1 MFLVAGVTG
10 LAGALPCV
18 TAGCTSSGESG
29 REGGSRPADGGG
41 GRSPDAAPPSAPFD
55 AAGFASDANPPTP
68 CNGTPS
74 YCDVAY
80 DQLTYVVTHAAMAYV
95 TPPFL
100 CTSQDV
106 SPRAQLDQG
115 VRALEIEAHVQGG
128 TGDAEGADDGGASVV
143 LCAGDCSLGSAPIG
157 ETLDAVNAFLS
168 VNPRE
173 VVTLLVEGGVDEGD
187 LAAAFSS
194 AGLDSLALVRTTKS
208 DPWPTL
214 QGMISGGTRL
224 VIFADVTGAPP
235 AWMLPLRT
243 YVGETGVAFESA
255 SAMTCDV
262 AVGSAS
268 APLYLLNEYL
278 VTSDA
283 GGEGGVCGSPALA
296 EVANA
301 ELFFGNRVSACTQQR
316 GVRPMFLAVDF
327 FEMEDTLGAAR
338 TLNPMP

>member
-1 MFLVAGVTG
+1 ML
-10 LAGALPCV
+10 CV
-18 TAGCTSSGESG
+18 SVGCTSSGEAG
-29 REGGSRPADGGG
+29 HEGGSRSPEGGG
-41 GRSPDAAPPSAPFD
+41 DASFDTDSPPVPFD
-55 AAGFASDANPPTP
+55 AGGFSFDAISPDP

-74 YCDVAY
+74 YCDVTY
-80 DQLTYVVTHAAMAYV
+80 DKLTYVVTHAAMAYV

-115 VRALEIEAHVQGG
+115 VRALEIEAHAHGSPG
-128 TGDAEGADDGGASVV
+128 DAGDAGDAEDGGAQLV
-143 LCAGDCSLGSAPIG
+143 LCSGDCSLGSAPIG
-157 ETLDAVNAFLS
+157 ETLSAVSAFLS

-173 VVTLLVEGGVDEGD
+173 VITLLVEGSADAGD
-187 LAAAFSS
+187 LAAAFS
-194 AGLDSLALVRTTKS
+194 AEGLNSLALVRGATS

-214 QGMISGGTRL
+214 EAMISGGTRL
-224 VIFADVTGAPP
+224 VVFADVTGPP
-235 AWMLPLRT
+235 PVWMLPLRT

-283 GGEGGVCGSPALA
+283 GPAGKPCGSPALA
-296 EVANA
+296 QIASA
-301 ELFFGNRVSACTQQR
+301 DPFFANRVSACAQQR
-316 GVRPMFLAVDF
+316 GMKPAFLAVDF
-327 FEMEDTLGAAR
+327 FEMEDALDTAR
-338 TLNPMP
+338 ALNPAQ